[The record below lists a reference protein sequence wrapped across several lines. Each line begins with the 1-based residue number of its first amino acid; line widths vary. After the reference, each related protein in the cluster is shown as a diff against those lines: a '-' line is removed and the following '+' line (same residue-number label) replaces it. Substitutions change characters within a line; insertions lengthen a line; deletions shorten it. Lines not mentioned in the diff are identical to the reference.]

1 MREEFW
7 FESEKEDLPKTL
19 FATIN
24 EIDKRQSQRYIDNL
38 LHLSAYTG
46 KRLTGLGQSSYDD
59 YDLGAR
65 RISLNVTQACTDTI
79 TSKIG
84 KNNPKITV
92 LTDNG
97 NYSQQQRA
105 KKLSQFINGQFQK
118 LNIYRTAS
126 RVLKVGCVF
135 GDGFIKIWQENSR
148 IMAERTLPHEL
159 IVDSREA
166 IDGSPRTLYQVK
178 MVSKQILKKIYPD
191 KEELIEEAC
200 KAGEFRTL
208 EYYDP
213 FYRSDMVAV
222 AEGWRLPSR
231 KGTNDGRHVISI
243 STTELLDENWKYDYF
258 PFPKLSFSE
267 KVMGFWSAGIPEIL
281 YSIQAELDRVM
292 ERISDSIWIN
302 SVPRVLYEY
311 SSKIVK
317 EHFNNEVGSL
327 LGYRGAMPTFIT
339 PQSVGPD
346 VFSHIDR
353 LYQKAFEIVGIS
365 QMSVG
370 SSKPKELSSGKAI
383 RESQDVESDRFA
395 ELKQAY
401 DSFHLEIANQIIDR
415 AKEIY
420 EYDKSFAVITQDN
433 EGTEIIKWSE
443 VDMDRDAYVMQ
454 VYPTNLLSA
463 HPSGRLADVLD
474 LMGGGLLGKEDAL
487 SLLDFPDIKAMMSS
501 NIQLAQRNDILAT
514 ISKMVDTGKFIPPE
528 INQNLNLGV
537 QFCQA
542 FYLTYKNKGVPE
554 KTLNN
559 LLLWISEATAL
570 IISMTPPPMPPEAA
584 GLPTEASAPTAQG
597 I

>member
-1 MREEFW
+1 MRNDVFW
-7 FESEKEDLPKTL
+7 FEADKKDLPEL
-19 FATIN
+19 IFATIN

-38 LHLSAYTG
+38 LHLSSYTG
-46 KRLTGLGQSSYDD
+46 KRILGLGMGSYDD
-59 YDLGAR
+59 YDIGGD
-65 RISLNVTQACTDTI
+65 RICLNITQACTDTI
-79 TSKIG
+79 VSKIG

-118 LNIYRTAS
+118 LGIYRLAS
-126 RVLKVGCVF
+126 KSLKVASIF
-135 GDGFIKIWQENSR
+135 GDGLVKVWQENSQ
-148 IMAERTLPHEL
+148 IMAEKTLPHEI

-166 IDGSPRTLYQVK
+166 IDGCPRTLYQVK
-178 MVSKQILKKIYPD
+178 MVSKQVLKKIYPG
-191 KEELIEEAC
+191 KEEYIEEAC
-200 KAGEFRTL
+200 RAGAFRTL

-222 AEGWRLPSR
+222 AEAWRLPSR
-231 KGTNDGRHVISI
+231 KGSGDGRHAIAI
-243 STTELLDENWKYDYF
+243 STIELLDEPWKYDYF

-267 KVMGFWSAGIPEIL
+267 RVMGFWSAGIPEIL
-281 YSIQAELDRVM
+281 MPIQYELDRVM
-292 ERISDSIWIN
+292 KRISDSIWLN

-327 LGYRGAMPTFIT
+327 IGYRGAIPQFVT
-339 PQSVGPD
+339 PQSVGAD
-346 VFSHIDR
+346 VFGHIDR
-353 LYQKAFEIVGIS
+353 LYAKGFEILGIS

-420 EYDKSFAVITQDN
+420 AYDKSFSVITQDN
-433 EGTEIIKWSE
+433 EGTEVIKWSD
-443 VDMDRDAYVMQ
+443 VDMDRDAYIMQ
-454 VYPTNLLSA
+454 VFPTNLLSS

-474 LMGGGLLGKEDAL
+474 LINGGLMSKEDAL
-487 SLLDFPDIKAMMSS
+487 SALDYPDIKSIMTSS
-501 NIQLAQRNDILAT
+501 IELAQRNDILAT
-514 ISKMVDTGKFIPPE
+514 ISKMIDTGKFIPPE
-528 INQNLNLGV
+528 VNQNLVLGV
-537 QFCQA
+537 KFCQA
-542 FYLTYKNKGVPE
+542 YYLNYKNKGVPE
-554 KTLNN
+554 KSLNN
-559 LLLWISEATAL
+559 LLLWISEASAM
-570 IISMTPPPMPPEAA
+570 IAAMTPPAPVVPEA
-584 GLPTEASAPTAQG
+584 PQTEG
-597 I
+597 IQ